1 MRPDCFV
8 VSSLAPRR
16 TSSVLSRGS
25 LRAFAHSGLL
35 ATLLRRLSLLSVSM
49 ILVALL
55 GLQVALVQAA
65 STRHKGMRFDMVFLR
80 YAVGSLTGLR
90 NLADN
95 FACAP
100 NSASLL
106 QQVEA
111 DRFIGT
117 IEHDTLQ
124 RLDNSWS

>member
-1 MRPDCFV
+1 MK
-8 VSSLAPRR
+8 
-16 TSSVLSRGS
+16 
-25 LRAFAHSGLL
+25 
-35 ATLLRRLSLLSVSM
+35 RRLLQTTGEGVTVSRQVG
-49 ILVALL
+49 LPNEVAGRAPMDGDL
-55 GLQVALVQAA
+55 GLEAGAVAARSAPGGPVLGVGKVQRGRDA
-65 STRHKGMRFDMVFLR
+65 RHKEMRFDMVFLR